1 MVRQRHLN
9 CLVLQLELPDI
20 EKTKAISAF
29 LGLPY
34 VVLSCRNVRAV
45 KDRPGDYERFKAR
58 VALPD
63 DVIDAPLA
71 SRYPVTSI
79 PRRSGP
85 RSDAD
90 GAAQVGLAVDGSD
103 IESLVGE
110 QAVSRVASAAGAPA
124 LAAGSDSRLLDMSFR
139 RIWSER
145 PDLNRRPPVPQTDAL
160 PGCATLRPRRFPWV
174 PATPQLRD
182 QGTGPIRDQATV
194 AWTASILA

>member
-58 VALPD
+58 VALPN

-71 SRYPVTSI
+71 SVIPSPPYRGGAGRDPTPMAPPRLGSQSTAVT
-79 PRRSGP
+79 
-85 RSDAD
+85 
-90 GAAQVGLAVDGSD
+90 
-103 IESLVGE
+103 
-110 QAVSRVASAAGAPA
+110 
-124 LAAGSDSRLLDMSFR
+124 
-139 RIWSER
+139 
-145 PDLNRRPPVPQTDAL
+145 LNPL
-160 PGCATLRPRRFPWV
+160 
-174 PATPQLRD
+174 
-182 QGTGPIRDQATV
+182 
-194 AWTASILA
+194 